1 MVRCRLGSQP
11 LHLAPK
17 GWANAGPCTISIG
30 SVRPV
35 SSDAGSLEP
44 SGPAGSEGIAGW
56 QPSHE
61 EEVSVS
67 HSHSFQGL
75 LIAENAG

>member
-1 MVRCRLGSQP
+1 MRWIP
-11 LHLAPK
+11 
-17 GWANAGPCTISIG
+17 IG
-30 SVRPV
+30 STSPV
-35 SSDAGSLEP
+35 SSDAGPFAP
-44 SGPAGSEGIAGW
+44 SGPAGFEGIAGW

-67 HSHSFQGL
+67 HSHSIQGL

>member
-1 MVRCRLGSQP
+1 MVRRRRGSQR

-17 GWANAGPCTISIG
+17 GWANAVACTISIG
-30 SVRPV
+30 SAGPV

-44 SGPAGSEGIAGW
+44 SGPAGFEGIAGW

-67 HSHSFQGL
+67 HSHSIQGL